1 MTRESAFRCIKY
13 LGRIT
18 KEKRITSSDLKISLY
33 RENRHFYGQH
43 IANERE
49 IFRKKINDN
58 YNDFSR

>member
-1 MTRESAFRCIKY
+1 MAGESAFRCIKY

-33 RENRHFYGQH
+33 RGNRHFYGQQ

-49 IFRKKINDN
+49 MFREGENK
-58 YNDFSR
+58 R